1 MKKLRID
8 HFDGNYAIC
17 EDEDGNNHMRIPK
30 YQLPLDS
37 KDGDLLYQMQ
47 LVCINY
53 MKRIEFN
60 NLRFFHKFSDPRF
73 SAK

>member
-37 KDGDLLYQMQ
+37 KDGDLLYQDAAGMYQ
-47 LVCINY
+47 LY
-53 MKRIEFN
+53 EEDRI
-60 NLRFFHKFSDPRF
+60 
-73 SAK
+73 